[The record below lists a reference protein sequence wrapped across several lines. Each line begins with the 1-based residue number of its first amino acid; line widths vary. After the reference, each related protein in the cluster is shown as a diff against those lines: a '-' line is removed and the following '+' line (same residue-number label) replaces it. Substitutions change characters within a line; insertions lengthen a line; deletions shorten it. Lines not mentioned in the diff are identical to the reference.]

1 MTTRRDFSAPPLAI
15 SLLYVAVVGTL
26 IATHLLTPDSGVATI
41 CYNLVVVMLPV
52 AALVSWKYLR
62 PPRVV
67 WQVATAMAS
76 AFLVANIAGSVG
88 GDPPSGASAI
98 VENAALLVGQGLLFA
113 FLVAFTRRRRG
124 RNVAS
129 TIADA
134 GIMALAGWLVV
145 WVAFLEPTIAA
156 AQGSVVAT
164 IAQGL
169 YQPLSIGSIFL
180 LAMLLYADTFR
191 SPAVWML
198 SGVISFTVAGDVT
211 YALEAAGHTGSHHI
225 VGDTLYLLAYLC
237 AGALL
242 MHPSLHS
249 LLEPTPVGEPRNKTP
264 RILLSSSSMLIP
276 IAVLAFGNPRN
287 TLDQWV
293 RFVSAVVIVVAVIAR
308 VVVTLR
314 ATTASQTQL
323 LAMAQHDPLT
333 GLPNRVLLGE
343 QITGSLH
350 DSWRTNTRPTVLFID
365 LDRFKNIN
373 DSLGHAV
380 GDEVLRL
387 VGRRL
392 RLALPERVIVGRISG
407 DEFMALDPGVQS
419 TGEAMAFADLVL
431 SVFREPFHVGAGDL
445 YVTASVGLAIAN
457 NSATADELHRNSD
470 TAMYRAKEAGRNCVA
485 VYDDTMHER
494 VSHRLQIESA
504 LHRALDRRELILNYQ
519 PIVDL
524 TTMDVVGFEALM
536 RWHLSDGR
544 LISPAEFIP
553 IAEDTGLIISIGSWA
568 LLEAL
573 TQLDGWIRSG
583 VCAPDASMSV
593 NVSPRQLRDPHLI
606 SAVSEALLRSSISPS
621 QLWLEVTE
629 SVMIDEPEQ
638 ALAVLRRLRALGVRV
653 AIDDFGTGYSSLN
666 HLRRFPLQ
674 RIKIDRAFIA
684 GIADDDSSR
693 SLVRTIIAMAD
704 SLGLEV
710 VAEGVESRRQLELL
724 QAMDCAKAQ
733 GYLLSIPVPGDAMR
747 ATIDGMRRPGPPVD
761 YANPMT

>member
-1 MTTRRDFSAPPLAI
+1 MTSSSALA
-15 SLLYVAVVGTL
+15 A
-26 IATHLLTPDSGVATI
+26 A
-41 CYNLVVVMLPV
+41 CYNLVIVMLPV
-52 AALVSWKYLR
+52 AAIVSWRYLR
-62 PPRVV
+62 PPTLV
-67 WQVATAMAS
+67 WQVATATAT
-76 AFLVANIAGSVG
+76 AFLVANIASTF
-88 GDPPSGASAI
+88 GDDPQSDSAAI
-98 VENAALLVGQGLLFA
+98 VESVALLIGQALTFA
-113 FLVAFTRRRRG
+113 FLVAFIRRRLG
-124 RNVAS
+124 RDVAA

-134 GIMALAGWLVV
+134 GIMALAGWMVV
-145 WVAFLEPTIAA
+145 WVGLIQPTIE
-156 AQGSVVAT
+156 VAEDSLIAT
-164 IAQGL
+164 VAQGL

-180 LAMLLYADTFR
+180 LAILLYADTFR

-198 SGVISFTVAGDVT
+198 SGVIVFTVAGDIT
-211 YALEAAGHTGSHHI
+211 YALEAAGHAGEHHV

-249 LLEPTPVGEPRNKTP
+249 LMEQTPVGEPRNKTP
-264 RILLSSSSMLIP
+264 RILLSSSSLLVP
-276 IAVLAFGNPRN
+276 VAVLAFGEPHDTTDR
-287 TLDQWV
+287 WV
-293 RFVSAVVIVVAVIAR
+293 RFVSALVIVCAVVAR

-314 ATTASQTQL
+314 AASASQTRL
-323 LAMAQHDPLT
+323 LALAQHDPLT

-392 RLALPERVIVGRISG
+392 RLALPERVVLGRISG
-407 DEFMALDPGVQS
+407 DEFMALDPAVQS
-419 TGEAMAFADLVL
+419 TGEAIAFAELVL

-470 TAMYRAKEAGRNCVA
+470 TAMYRAKEAGRNCMA

-494 VSHRLQIESA
+494 VSHRLHIESA
-504 LHRALDRRELILNYQ
+504 LHRALDRRELMLNYQ

-524 TTMDVVGFEALM
+524 ATMDVVGFEALM

-553 IAEDTGLIISIGSWA
+553 IAEDTGMIISIGSWA

-710 VAEGVESRRQLELL
+710 VAEGVESKRQLELL

-747 ATIDGMRRPGPPVD
+747 ATIEGMRRPGPPVD
-761 YANPMT
+761 YAKPLP